1 MAQQLVQKENIT
13 TIKTLD
19 GEEIKLSS
27 NVVRNYLVNGDNT
40 QITDQEIK
48 LYIGLCSAN
57 KLNPF
62 NRECY
67 LIKYGNQPA
76 QMVVSKDV
84 FQKRANRNPNYLGK
98 KAGIIV
104 IDADCNITYREGTFY
119 IKDTEKLVGGW
130 CEVYIKGRD
139 VPEHIEVSFDE
150 YAGRKKD
157 GTLNNQWATK
167 PAIMIRK
174 VAVST
179 ALREAFTEDF
189 SNMYTAEEFGQSEE
203 ELMRSG
209 RPSDYI
215 DNEPAKT
222 KAIRNSSSVG
232 ANPFKQALKDRE
244 LESAQV
250 VQQEQQEQDELFF
263 PGL

>member
-1 MAQQLVQKENIT
+1 MAQQVAPKENIT
-13 TIKTLD
+13 VIKTAE

-27 NVVRNYLVNGDNT
+27 KIVRDYLVNGDNG

-62 NRECY
+62 NKECY
-67 LIKYGNQPA
+67 LIKYGSQPA

-104 IDADCNITYREGTFY
+104 IDADCNITYRSGTFY
-119 IKDTEKLVGGW
+119 MKEVEQLVGGW

-139 VPEHIEVSFDE
+139 VPERIEVSFDE

-157 GTLNNQWATK
+157 GSLNNQWATK

-179 ALREAFTEDF
+179 ALREAFTEDL
-189 SNMYTAEEFGQSEE
+189 SNMYSPEEFGQSEE
-203 ELMRSG
+203 ELMRNEH
-209 RPSDYI
+209 PKDYI
-215 DNEPAKT
+215 DNEGQKP
-222 KAIRNSSSVG
+222 KAIRSSSSVK
-232 ANPFKQALKDRE
+232 ANPFKQALKEKE
-244 LESAQV
+244 LEP
-250 VQQEQQEQDELFF
+250 VQSVQSDQQDEIFF